1 MARGNRANRRHGK
14 DISNDGLRDAL
25 SGIGGEKDILST
37 GMMGF
42 ANYVTRNYTM
52 LQRMYRSN
60 IWVKKAVSIP
70 ANYAVKGW
78 RKLESKNIE
87 KLEKKIDLKAE
98 VAKALKWGELFGGSM
113 VVFMVDDGQA
123 PIEPINFNKLNEDSF
138 KRLVVVDRWKVSF
151 GEIERNPMA
160 DNYREPK
167 YYTINIDGRQINFHP
182 SRCHKIIPNTL
193 PEDEEVNEQYW
204 GVSQI
209 EIIYRQLI
217 ADDVFLSSVANMMKK
232 ATVDIMGIPNLS
244 NMIKGGQEDIV
255 KSRVRIAQSAMSTLN
270 TWVMDA
276 GYNGQN
282 AETYDKITQ
291 TFSGFDGMDE
301 KSQGRLAAAAEIP
314 ATIYL
319 GKSPDG
325 MNATG
330 YSDLA
335 IFSDRLSSK
344 RELEVDPLLYKIDK
358 IMAAC
363 LNEEAV
369 EYEWINPF
377 PKSEKDEADIRVQ
390 NMTVAQNM
398 ELMQLPTEIIVQKMA
413 DWGIID
419 SDQVDET
426 IKAMNDME
434 DFEIE
439 DLEEEPI
446 EETPP
451 DTEEDNKITN
461 DSILK
466 SLKKRLHLDG

>member
-1 MARGNRANRRHGK
+1 MSRGLRSNRKHSKG
-14 DISNDGLRDAL
+14 ISNDGLRDAL
-25 SGIGGEKDILST
+25 SGIGGEKDILTT

-52 LQRMYRSN
+52 LQRMYRAN
-60 IWVKKAVSIP
+60 VWVKKAVSIP

-78 RKLESKNIE
+78 RKVHDEKITKIE
-87 KLEKKIDLKAE
+87 KQINLKAN
-98 VAKALKWGELFGGSM
+98 VANSLKWGELFGGSM
-113 VVFMVDDGQA
+113 VVFIVDDGLPPDQ
-123 PIEPINFNKLNEDSF
+123 PINYDKLNPTSF

-151 GEIERNPMA
+151 GEIERNPLS
-160 DNYREPK
+160 DNYKEPP

-182 SRCHKIIPNTL
+182 SRCHKIVPNTL

-244 NMIKGGQEDIV
+244 TMIKNGQEEVV

-282 AETYDKITQ
+282 AETYERVTQ
-291 TFSGFDGMDE
+291 QFSGFDGMDE

-314 ATIYL
+314 ATIFL

-344 RELEVDPLLYKIDK
+344 RELEIDPLLYKIDK
-358 IMAAC
+358 IISAC
-363 LNEEAV
+363 LGIESF

-377 PKSEKDEADIRVQ
+377 PKSEKDEADIRAQ

-398 ELMQLPTEIIVQKMA
+398 DLMQLPTKVIVQKMA

-419 SDQVDET
+419 SDQVEET
-426 IKAMNDME
+426 IKAMDDLE

-439 DLEEEPI
+439 DESMP
-446 EETPP
+446 T
-451 DTEEDNKITN
+451 NKIN
-461 DSILK
+461 EGENI
-466 SLKKRLHLDG
+466 